1 MLPDVYD
8 SSWKYKSRSI
18 TTNIYNIS
26 NSSIIPYYT
35 KEVFILLSIEI
46 AITLLIIMI
55 LSILF
60 IAGYLWNSWTVF
72 LWVLAWSAFALA
84 MLIIFY
90 QKIRDEHPLNIFL
103 LVIYSIWIGTAI
115 GISVLKLCMYLKVTA
130 IAITLISFICSILIG
145 AAIRTRLA
153 DQFLSILIYIMI
165 LSTAFVAAAIVFY
178 VLKLW
183 VALVAL
189 DIGADIL
196 LFLITICFSQF
207 TVGKSEVRVFFPYW
221 TLAVLVLYTLFYI
234 DLSNNLYLVG
244 IVDFIIT
251 INETNSTPCW

>member
-1 MLPDVYD
+1 
-8 SSWKYKSRSI
+8 
-18 TTNIYNIS
+18 
-26 NSSIIPYYT
+26 
-35 KEVFILLSIEI
+35 
-46 AITLLIIMI
+46 MI

-90 QKIRDEHPLNIFL
+90 RKIRDEHPLNIYL

-115 GISVLKLCMYLKVTA
+115 GISVLKLCMYLK
-130 IAITLISFICSILIG
+130 
-145 AAIRTRLA
+145 
-153 DQFLSILIYIMI
+153 
-165 LSTAFVAAAIVFY
+165 
-178 VLKLW
+178 LW
-183 VALVAL
+183 VALIAL
-189 DIGADIL
+189 DVGADIL

-207 TVGKSEVRVFFPYW
+207 TVGKSEVRVFFPHW

-244 IVDFIIT
+244 MVDFINT